1 MGATAKIGGWALIM
15 SIYELF
21 LHGPVNN
28 PFCRDAPML
37 RRQFSVAAVLAF
49 ICAGAFAADNA
60 ALVNRPVR
68 VQVTG
73 ITGGAVL
80 GKLIAIE
87 GCLYVQF
94 DQKTKDGFVSVRLDQ
109 VTSLE
114 VAGAS
119 LAAMLKQ
126 EPKKCVEEANG

>member
-1 MGATAKIGGWALIM
+1 MKRPLKFLIPAFVFALG
-15 SIYELF
+15 S
-21 LHGPVNN
+21 
-28 PFCRDAPML
+28 
-37 RRQFSVAAVLAF
+37 AV
-49 ICAGAFAADNA
+49 AADNA
-60 ALVNRPVR
+60 ALVNKSVR
-68 VQVTG
+68 VNVTG
-73 ITGGAVL
+73 ITSGAVP
-80 GKLIAIE
+80 GKLISLD

-126 EPKKCVEEANG
+126 EPKKCFEEANG

>member
-1 MGATAKIGGWALIM
+1 MKRPLK
-15 SIYELF
+15 F
-21 LHGPVNN
+21 LVP
-28 PFCRDAPML
+28 AI
-37 RRQFSVAAVLAF
+37 VLAF
-49 ICAGAFAADNA
+49 GSAIAADNA
-60 ALVNRPVR
+60 SLVNKPVR
-68 VQVTG
+68 VNVSG
-73 ITGGAVL
+73 ITAGTVP
-80 GKLIAIE
+80 GKLISQD

-126 EPKKCVEEANG
+126 EPKKCFEEANG

>member
-1 MGATAKIGGWALIM
+1 V
-15 SIYELF
+15 
-21 LHGPVNN
+21 P
-28 PFCRDAPML
+28 
-37 RRQFSVAAVLAF
+37 
-49 ICAGAFAADNA
+49 
-60 ALVNRPVR
+60 
-68 VQVTG
+68 
-73 ITGGAVL
+73 
-80 GKLIAIE
+80 GKLISQD

-126 EPKKCVEEANG
+126 EPKKCFEEANG